1 MKIIL
6 AAVLVLGLAACAP
19 DNDKDNGPGGMKGG
33 GNNPEKAENTT
44 DYGACGNYSPR
55 SIEGV
60 WQMQQR
66 AGEFNFTMV
75 MEIYNGYLTLSNEC
89 ELHGRYLTARVSSPV
104 FYDSSNIETYSD
116 GYDKQV
122 IDEGGFHMTCDVSMK
137 RSRLKYQFRGRC
149 LELSD
154 GGSQK
159 LVLVPR

>member
-6 AAVLVLGLAACAP
+6 VAALVLGLSACAK
-19 DNDKDNGPGGMKGG
+19 DKDNSPGGLKGG
-33 GNNPEKAENTT
+33 GNNQEKTENVT
-44 DYGACGNYSPR
+44 DYGACGNYTPR
-55 SIEGV
+55 TIEGA

-104 FYDSSNIETYSD
+104 YYDNSNIQIYSD
-116 GYDKQV
+116 GYDKQT
-122 IDEGGFHMTCDVSMK
+122 IDEAGFNMTCDVSMK
-137 RSRLKYQFRGRC
+137 QSRMKYQFRGRC

-159 LVLVPR
+159 VILVPR